1 MEQKSQEKRSC
12 SQCQAYSAVQ
22 QTHTE
27 HIFLCQILNL
37 FFLKFSLFSCKNTS
51 FQWRS
56 VKSVQFPF
64 TVFSGTRS
72 LRVPSGSP
80 QKRVG
85 ACGCPREGGC
95 RGCTQSRCLPA
106 TQLLGNEGVSPET
119 GIIVQAATEKGLRT
133 GKGIKGKSPA

>member
-22 QTHTE
+22 QAHTE
-27 HIFLCQILNL
+27 HIFLCQMLNL

-56 VKSVQFPF
+56 VKLVQFPF

-72 LRVPSGSP
+72 LRVRSGSP

-85 ACGCPREGGC
+85 ACGCPREGAWVGAGAAPRAGVSLQHSSWEM
-95 RGCTQSRCLPA
+95 RGCLQK
-106 TQLLGNEGVSPET
+106 LGSLCKQPQKRG
-119 GIIVQAATEKGLRT
+119 
-133 GKGIKGKSPA
+133 